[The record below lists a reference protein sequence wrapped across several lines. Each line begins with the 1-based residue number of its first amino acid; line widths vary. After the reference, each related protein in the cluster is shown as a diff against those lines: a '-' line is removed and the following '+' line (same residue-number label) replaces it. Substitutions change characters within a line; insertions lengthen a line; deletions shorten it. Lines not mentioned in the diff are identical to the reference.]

1 MTYFKAIFI
10 SCFILGI
17 SFLHLTTDPSKY
29 GLHVLHSQLF
39 FIPIILASFWFG
51 LRLGLTAAVLIC
63 FIYTPLVVSNDTHTH
78 GTLYPVLFTQLAM
91 YVFVSVLIGWLRDRQ
106 QVQQEK
112 LLAGERTAAL
122 VKAASALSFEIKDVV
137 NGLAS
142 IHRRASG
149 LKAPNEEQDFEQE
162 LTRLNRLVEVLSQF
176 VPEEEQST
184 LSTDLNQLLES
195 TYKKYMQQAKKA
207 GVELILQADPAGC
220 PSMIASE
227 SLSRVLDSLVKNAIE
242 ASEHG
247 KKIHLR
253 SKRGGDSSVID
264 IKDEGKGVSV
274 PDREK
279 LFTPFFTTK
288 PHGNGL
294 ALAAGRKVLREHG
307 GELVYLPGDT
317 EGATFRMIVPR
328 ENVQHN
334 IDEFV
339 RVQQLDAAK

>member
-10 SCFILGI
+10 SCLILGI

-29 GLHVLHSQLF
+29 GLHILHSQLF

-91 YVFVSVLIGWLRDRQ
+91 YLFVSVLIGWLRDRQ
-106 QVQQEK
+106 QAQQER
-112 LLAGERTAAL
+112 LLAGERTTAL
-122 VKAASALSFEIKDVV
+122 VNAASALSFEIKDVV
-137 NGLAS
+137 NGLDS
-142 IHRRASG
+142 IHRRSSG
-149 LKAPNEEQDFEQE
+149 LKVSEEEQHFQQE
-162 LTRLNRLVEVLSQF
+162 LNRLNRLVKVLSQF
-176 VPEEEQST
+176 VPEEEQTTISA
-184 LSTDLNQLLES
+184 DLNQLLES
-195 TYKKYMQQAKKA
+195 TYTKCIQQAKKA

-220 PSMIASE
+220 PSMIAGE
-227 SLSRVLDSLVKNAIE
+227 SLGRVLDSLVDNAIE

-247 KKIHLR
+247 KKVYLR
-253 SKRGGDSSVID
+253 STRGGDSCLID
-264 IKDEGKGVSV
+264 IIDEGKGVTAL
-274 PDREK
+274 DREK

-294 ALAAGRKVLREHG
+294 ALAAGRKVLRDHG
-307 GELVYLPGDT
+307 GELVYLPGEP
-317 EGATFRMIVPR
+317 EGTTFRMIVPR

-339 RVQQLDAAK
+339 REQQLGAAK